1 MMLGDNTAETEV
13 RVRPNGSF
21 TLVNPDFYRNIVEGQ
36 NQSSLNPTSTSS
48 DSTPL
53 RAHEILTRLPH
64 VFRNA
69 TVGEVESKGPRLG
82 TRGFLSILGIGGI
95 LFIAATGIIIFGQM
109 IKPGHRMAMV
119 GVCVYVAALVLIAI
133 GSAGKWMTKRLE
145 AKKIDEGLVMV
156 QRELDR
162 HNRYLP
168 ASRLAN
174 FLVCVNTVCV
184 VLFVDAD
191 STVDSPLVSRE
202 YPELK
207 FEISQRTW
215 ETTERKFVSEGS
227 GGAYQTVPKKV
238 TAVILSVRNTGSET
252 GTSPNLGSQTTKKS
266 SPPPIPNSEGSDTLR
281 EPLLSSA

>member
-21 TLVNPDFYRNIVEGQ
+21 TLVNPDFYRNIVGGQ

-82 TRGFLSILGIGGI
+82 TRGFLSILGIGGM

-162 HNRYLP
+162 HNR
-168 ASRLAN
+168 
-174 FLVCVNTVCV
+174 
-184 VLFVDAD
+184 
-191 STVDSPLVSRE
+191 E

-252 GTSPNLGSQTTKKS
+252 GTSPNLGSQTTEKS